1 MATGEV
7 SPRIDDPEAV
17 KAEWL
22 DRLNALVGEVEGWAR
37 ASGWRTRRI
46 AKTVNER
53 RLGTYKVPVLLME
66 KDTVEVVLNPV
77 ARFVPGADGA
87 VDLYV
92 APAYDDI
99 ASLYLEG
106 DHWVVHYGERP
117 DPMATESV
125 VDITPRPYAET
136 DDPHDPRR
144 DGRQW
149 LNVKRS
155 STGLRARSGSLTWW
169 PPPSPTSGGSP
180 WPATPSL
187 PTKTSPRDLVAAAEQ
202 VESTYLIRMWA
213 EFETALRSYRRHI
226 TGDPDDQ
233 IRTRNLIDWTAG
245 VRQGRAISADVRDD
259 VHEVREYRNFLVH
272 ERDDQAP
279 PAAVA
284 IEEARKRLNTLLH
297 CLPIQW

>member
-7 SPRIDDPEAV
+7 RPEIDDPEAV

-37 ASGWRTRRI
+37 AAGWRTRRI

-66 KDTVEVVLNPV
+66 KDTVEIVLNPV
-77 ARFVPGADGA
+77 ARSVPGADGA

-117 DPMATESV
+117 DPMATENV
-125 VDITPRPYAET
+125 VEIKPRPYTET

-144 DGRQW
+144 DGGQW
-149 LNVKRS
+149 LNAKRS
-155 STGLRARSGSLTWW
+155 STGSRARSGSLTWW
-169 PPPSPTSGGSP
+169 PPPSLTSGGSP
-180 WPATPSL
+180 WPATPICRRRRRPATSL
-187 PTKTSPRDLVAAAEQ
+187 RRPT
-202 VESTYLIRMWA
+202 
-213 EFETALRSYRRHI
+213 RSSRR
-226 TGDPDDQ
+226 T
-233 IRTRNLIDWTAG
+233 
-245 VRQGRAISADVRDD
+245 
-259 VHEVREYRNFLVH
+259 
-272 ERDDQAP
+272 
-279 PAAVA
+279 
-284 IEEARKRLNTLLH
+284 
-297 CLPIQW
+297 